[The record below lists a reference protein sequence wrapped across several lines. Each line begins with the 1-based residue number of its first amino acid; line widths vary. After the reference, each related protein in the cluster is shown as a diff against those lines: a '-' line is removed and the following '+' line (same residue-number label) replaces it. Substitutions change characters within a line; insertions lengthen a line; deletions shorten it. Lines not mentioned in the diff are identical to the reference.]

1 MFSFSNIFKALVQE
15 ILDDLSIKNL
25 QLDAYTNNEW
35 TTFYADVEP
44 KRFGMSLDVL
54 VKYLCHP
61 KFESKHIEMQL
72 LMMEQGE
79 LMRERKTK

>member
-54 VKYLCHP
+54 VKYLCNP